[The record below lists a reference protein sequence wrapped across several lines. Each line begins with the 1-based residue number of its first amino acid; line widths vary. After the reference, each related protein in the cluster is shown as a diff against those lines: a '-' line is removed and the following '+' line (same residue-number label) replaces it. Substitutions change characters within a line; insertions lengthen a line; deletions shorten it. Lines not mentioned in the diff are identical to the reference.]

1 MDHSTA
7 ASLLYGEDCA
17 EITSDH
23 LSPPLDEE
31 SITTLLETESD
42 HVPEKDYLH
51 RCRQRLVNMTARLDA
66 VNWILKV
73 HAYYQFHPVTAFL
86 SINYL
91 DRFLSR
97 TSLPVMKIQKLIIF
111 YLYIHKIMKLFL
123 QRENGWV
130 FQLVSVACL
139 SIAAKMEE
147 PEVPL
152 LMDLQL
158 FEPKFMFQPK
168 TIQRM
173 ELWVMNNLN
182 WKLHSV
188 TPFDYLHYFITN
200 LPSSS
205 ETRARGMKR
214 LFFTASDLII
224 STTRVIEFLG
234 FAPSTIA
241 AAAVICSTAIVLG
254 DAPLPHSF
262 HHRVNEEM
270 VKWCEQLM
278 EEHVVDTCHDKDKR
292 GEVASPVGVLDAP
305 ICSSCDMSSDR
316 NHQFEEAE
324 SLIKRLR
331 SPAYDV

>member
-1 MDHSTA
+1 MSMLLDHSAA
-7 ASLLYGEDCA
+7 ASLLYGGDSD
-17 EITSDH
+17 EIFSDH
-23 LSPPLDEE
+23 LSPPLDEAT
-31 SITTLLETESD
+31 ITSLIETETD
-42 HVPEKDYLH
+42 HMPEKDYLH

-73 HAYYQFHPVTAFL
+73 HAYYQFRPVTAFL
-86 SINYL
+86 CINYL

-97 TSLPVMKIQKLIIF
+97 TSLP
-111 YLYIHKIMKLFL
+111 
-123 QRENGWV
+123 RENGWV

-139 SIAAKMEE
+139 SVAAKMEE
-147 PEVPL
+147 LEVPL

-158 FEPKFMFQPK
+158 FEPRFIFQPK

-173 ELWVMNNLN
+173 ELWVMSNLN
-182 WKLHSV
+182 WRLHSV

-205 ETRARGMKR
+205 SSSSETQVQVLNR

-254 DAPLPHSF
+254 DAPLHLSF
-262 HHRVNEEM
+262 HHRLNKEM
-270 VKWCEQLM
+270 VKCCQKLM
-278 EEHVVDTCHDKDKR
+278 EEHVVDTCPHKDNR
-292 GEVASPVGVLDAP
+292 ADVASPVGVLDAP
-305 ICSSCDMSSDR
+305 ICSSCDMSSDIN
-316 NHQFEEAE
+316 NHVSAIDQFEETE
-324 SLIKRLR
+324 SLIKRLQ
-331 SPAYDV
+331 SYAFDV